1 MGRYMYSFDL
11 LAYIRDVTFN
21 TFFFFSPSSGQLQM
35 QKNSAPNKMVVDGG
49 TTAATQPTPMAD
61 TTGEGPTAGT
71 WQNMGQMMV
80 LYG

>member
-1 MGRYMYSFDL
+1 
-11 LAYIRDVTFN
+11 
-21 TFFFFSPSSGQLQM
+21 M